1 MFLGHARCPFGTAL
15 TERRALQATL
25 DFKLDLPQIAVVGS
39 QSSGKSSVLE
49 ALVGRDFLPRGPDIC
64 TRRPLVLQLV
74 KTNDKSG
81 EKGTEWGEFLHV
93 KGKKFYDFECI
104 RDEIAAETDRV
115 VGGSKGVSDKPI
127 RLKICSPD
135 VLTMTVVDLPGI
147 TRVPVGDQP
156 TDIESRIREMILEF
170 VRHPTCIILAV
181 TAANV
186 DLANSD
192 ALSMAQSV
200 DPEGVRTI
208 GVLTKVDIMDRGTN
222 AVAMLKNQV
231 VPLRLGYVAVVN
243 RSQEDINKKKAM
255 SAARRNEEDFFH
267 SHLEYREVSTQTG
280 VPQLAQRL
288 NSILVAHIQTIL
300 PGLRREIAREK
311 EKRTAEL
318 RDYGDAPPTDS
329 ATARGAMLLGL
340 LSEYCQRFASML
352 DGRSENVLAGLAGG
366 AKIRDIF
373 QNQFVR
379 QLTELEWRA
388 DLSSELIRTT
398 IRNSSG
404 VSGSLLIPQEPF
416 EILVRRSIKRLL
428 EPALRCKDAV
438 QNELLR
444 LAADCAPQ
452 ELSRFSAL
460 QRGLSIAVG
469 EYIRAGGEPADQM
482 IRSLIDCEHGYIN
495 YDHPDFIGGKSA
507 VAAVLADKKMR
518 SGKKT
523 DSAKQQADAA
533 LDQGLRNQQ
542 GNTDNRPQPTVIRNV
557 RGPRV
562 ETAGSSAM
570 VGLKGIS
577 DSSGSL
583 SQASQTQSGGRTEFN
598 NDGTPGGGWFSSLF
612 TGRPEVPQYPA
623 SSGSVDPPASSSSP
637 TSMPDENSETHRQID
652 IAVDITRKLVDNYMN
667 LVQGNITDMVPKIIM
682 HYLVHRSRK
691 GLQQHLIG
699 KLYKEELFDELVS
712 EREDVMKKR
721 QNCQAAVRA
730 LSEAL
735 HTLDAMPQELA
746 EHQCPSFIR
755 QNSGFGESIDRI
767 KTSTG
772 GHRRFTAGDRHPS
785 LPRAA
790 TQKALRHSSLG
801 PGDGKANPF
810 AFPS

>member
-1 MFLGHARCPFGTAL
+1 MASSQTLGEGLIPIINK
-15 TERRALQATL
+15 LQDIFSQVTL

-74 KTNDKSG
+74 KTTENSG
-81 EKGTEWGEFLHV
+81 EDGAEWGEFLHA
-93 KGKKFYDFECI
+93 KGKKFYDFERI

-115 VGGSKGVSDKPI
+115 VGENKAVSDKPI

-135 VLTMTVVDLPGI
+135 VLTMTLVDLPGI

-156 TDIESRIREMILEF
+156 SDIETRIRDMILEY
-170 VRHPTCIILAV
+170 VRHPTCIILGV

-192 ALSMAQSV
+192 ALSMARSV

-208 GVLTKVDIMDRGTN
+208 GVLTKLDIMDRGTN
-222 AVAMLKNQV
+222 AVAVLKNQV
-231 VPLRLGYVAVVN
+231 VPLRLGYVAIVN
-243 RSQEDINKKKAM
+243 RSQDDINKKKAM
-255 SAARRNEEDFFH
+255 SAARRNEEDFFR
-267 SHLEYREVSTQTG
+267 SHLEYREAASQTG
-280 VPQLAQRL
+280 VPNLAQRL
-288 NSILVAHIQTIL
+288 NSILVAHIQSML
-300 PGLRREIAREK
+300 PGLRRQITHEI
-311 EKRTAEL
+311 EKRNAEL

-329 ATARGAMLLGL
+329 ATARGAVLLGL

-352 DGRSENVLAGLAGG
+352 DGRSENVLVGLAGG

-379 QLTELEWRA
+379 QLGEMEWRS
-388 DLSSELIRTT
+388 DLTTDLIRTT

-416 EILVRRSIKRLL
+416 ELLVRRSIKRLL

-444 LAADCAPQ
+444 LAADCSPQ
-452 ELSRFSAL
+452 ELCRFSAL

-469 EYIRAGGEPADQM
+469 DYIRGGGEPADQM
-482 IRSLIDCEHGYIN
+482 IRSLIDCEHDYIN

-518 SGKKT
+518 AGKRAEA
-523 DSAKQQADAA
+523 AKQQVDGTAEQPA
-533 LDQGLRNQQ
+533 RNQRN
-542 GNTDNRPQPTVIRNV
+542 NTENRPQPTVRNA
-557 RGPRV
+557 RGPRT
-562 ETAGSSAM
+562 ETIGSTAM
-570 VGLKGIS
+570 VGLKGIQ
-577 DSSGSL
+577 DTGGSL
-583 SQASQTQSGGRTEFN
+583 SQASRTESAGRTEY
-598 NDGTPGGGWFSSLF
+598 DGDGAPGGGWFSSLF
-612 TGRPEVPQYPA
+612 AGRPEAPQLPPA
-623 SSGSVDPPASSSSP
+623 DPPSSSSSP
-637 TSMPDENSETHRQID
+637 NPLPTENSDTYRQID

-667 LVQGNITDMVPKIIM
+667 LVQSNISDLVPKIIM
-682 HYLVHRSRK
+682 HFLVHRSQR

-721 QNCQAAVRA
+721 QNCQTALRA
-730 LSEAL
+730 LNEAL

-746 EHQCPSFIR
+746 EQQFPSFCW
-755 QNSGFGESIDRI
+755 QSSGFGDPIDNL

-785 LPRAA
+785 MARAAHA
-790 TQKALRHSSLG
+790 TQKALQHTALRSS
-801 PGDGKANPF
+801 DGKSNPF
-810 AFPS
+810 EFPS